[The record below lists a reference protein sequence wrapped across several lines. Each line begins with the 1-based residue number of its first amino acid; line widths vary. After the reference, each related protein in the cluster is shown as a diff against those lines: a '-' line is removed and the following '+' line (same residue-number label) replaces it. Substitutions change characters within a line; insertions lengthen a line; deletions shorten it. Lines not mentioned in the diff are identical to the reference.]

1 MTWIMRL
8 PISLLLVF
16 GVSIW
21 VVSVNLLSSDVE
33 PFQTQRIENSG
44 KVKHVG
50 PPEVAPLPSWAYEL
64 PDFNAFAA
72 GDERKQA
79 FFNFLTPI
87 IHHINSQILLDRY
100 QLMGLVET
108 LKQKKILSSKQQRQ
122 LAKLIKK
129 YRVEEEDLNKQI
141 SRLLLRVDVVPPS
154 LALAQAA
161 NESAWGTSRFATEA
175 NNLFGQW
182 CYREGCGLVPA
193 QRDEE
198 AVHEVRSF
206 ESPVDSVTSYIRN
219 LNTNVAY
226 VFLRQLRR
234 SLRMSEDG
242 ISGLNIVQGLEP
254 YSSRGQDYV
263 DELSAMIRYNDL
275 QQYDEY

>member
-1 MTWIMRL
+1 MAWIMKL

-21 VVSVNLLSSDVE
+21 VVSVNLLSSEFEQDQIQQLE
-33 PFQTQRIENSG
+33 SSHN
-44 KVKHVG
+44 VKHVG
-50 PPEVAPLPSWAYEL
+50 PPKVSPLPSWADEL

-79 FFNFLTPI
+79 FFNFLVPI
-87 IHHINSQILLDRY
+87 VHHINSQILLDRY

-154 LALAQAA
+154 LALAQSA
-161 NESAWGTSRFATEA
+161 NESAC
-175 NNLFGQW
+175 GQW

-198 AVHEVRSF
+198 AVHEVRAF